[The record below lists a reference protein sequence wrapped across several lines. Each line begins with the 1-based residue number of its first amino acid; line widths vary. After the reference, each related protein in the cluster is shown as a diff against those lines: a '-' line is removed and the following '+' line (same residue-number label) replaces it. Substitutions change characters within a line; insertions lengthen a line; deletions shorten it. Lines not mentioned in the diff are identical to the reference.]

1 MKGHRKTAGGASGA
15 GLILAILQ
23 VGGLSDA
30 VLIAAMGAVVLIY
43 AAFIYA
49 NAREH
54 HAKSKEPEQS
64 VPPDVPDA
72 AQ

>member
-1 MKGHRKTAGGASGA
+1 
-15 GLILAILQ
+15 
-23 VGGLSDA
+23 
-30 VLIAAMGAVVLIY
+30 MGAVVLIY
-43 AAFIYA
+43 AAFVYG